1 MKMKDRLKKARLN
14 KGLSQTKLAE
24 LISVTPQ
31 SVQQWED
38 QNKKIFPRRDT
49 IKKIAEELEVSELWL
64 NGYSDCEN
72 ETDLL
77 NLEKFIQ
84 CFEIV
89 MDKVRESKKNITPR
103 EIVNLTVAV
112 YKLEHVVKERDII
125 KNIIKLMD
133 N

>member
-1 MKMKDRLKKARLN
+1 
-14 KGLSQTKLAE
+14 
-24 LISVTPQ
+24 
-31 SVQQWED
+31 
-38 QNKKIFPRRDT
+38 
-49 IKKIAEELEVSELWL
+49 
-64 NGYSDCEN
+64 
-72 ETDLL
+72 
-77 NLEKFIQ
+77 
-84 CFEIV
+84 

>member
-1 MKMKDRLKKARLN
+1 MKDRIKKARQD
-14 KGLSQTKLAE
+14 KGLSQTGLAE
-24 LISVTPQ
+24 LIAVTPQ

-38 QNKKIFPRRDT
+38 ENKSVFPRRET

-72 ETDLL
+72 GTDVL
-77 NLEKFIQ
+77 NFEKFTE
-84 CFEIV
+84 CLEIV
-89 MDKVRESKKNITPR
+89 MNTLEKSKKNLTAG
-103 EIVNLTVAV
+103 EIANLTIAT
-112 YKLEHVVKERDII
+112 YKLKHIQNESDVI

>member
-1 MKMKDRLKKARLN
+1 VKDRIKKARQD
-14 KGLSQTKLAE
+14 KGLSQTGLAE
-24 LISVTPQ
+24 LIAVTPQ

-38 QNKKIFPRRDT
+38 ENKSVFPRRET

-72 ETDLL
+72 GTDVL
-77 NLEKFIQ
+77 NFEKFTE
-84 CFEIV
+84 CLEIV
-89 MDKVRESKKNITPR
+89 MNTLEKSKKNLTAG
-103 EIVNLTVAV
+103 EIANLTIAT
-112 YKLEHVVKERDII
+112 YKLKHIQNESDVI

>member
-1 MKMKDRLKKARLN
+1 MKDRIKKARQD
-14 KGLSQTKLAE
+14 KGLSQTGLAE
-24 LISVTPQ
+24 LIAVTPQ

-38 QNKKIFPRRDT
+38 ENKSVFPRRET

-72 ETDLL
+72 GTDVL
-77 NLEKFIQ
+77 NFEKFTE
-84 CFEIV
+84 CLEIV
-89 MDKVRESKKNITPR
+89 MNTLEKSKKNLTAGEIT
-103 EIVNLTVAV
+103 NLTIAT
-112 YKLEHVVKERDII
+112 YKLKHIQNESDVI

>member
-1 MKMKDRLKKARLN
+1 MKERLKKARLN

-24 LISVTPQ
+24 LIAVTPQ

-38 QNKKIFPRRDT
+38 QNKKIFPRRNT

-72 ETDLL
+72 ESDIL
-77 NLEKFIQ
+77 NIEKFTE
-84 CFEIV
+84 CLEIV
-89 MDKVRESKKNITPR
+89 MNTLEKSKKNLTAG
-103 EIVNLTVAV
+103 EIANLTIAT
-112 YKLEHVVKERDII
+112 YKLKHIQNESDVI

>member
-1 MKMKDRLKKARLN
+1 MKERLKKARLN

-38 QNKKIFPRRDT
+38 QNKKIFPRRNT

-72 ETDLL
+72 ESDLL

-84 CFEIV
+84 CFEIDLILV
-89 MDKVRESKKNITPR
+89 HKTPYW
-103 EIVNLTVAV
+103 L
-112 YKLEHVVKERDII
+112 
-125 KNIIKLMD
+125 
-133 N
+133 

>member
-1 MKMKDRLKKARLN
+1 MKERLKKARLN

-38 QNKKIFPRRDT
+38 QNKKIFPRRNT

-64 NGYSDCEN
+64 SGYSNCEN
-72 ETDLL
+72 ESDIL
-77 NLEKFIQ
+77 NIEKFTE

-89 MDKVRESKKNITPR
+89 MNTLEKSKKNLTAGEIT
-103 EIVNLTVAV
+103 NLTIAT
-112 YKLEHVVKERDII
+112 YKLKHIKNESNVI
-125 KNIIKLMD
+125 KNIVKLMD

>member
-1 MKMKDRLKKARLN
+1 MKERLKKARLN

-72 ETDLL
+72 GTDVL
-77 NLEKFIQ
+77 NFEKFTE
-84 CFEIV
+84 CLEIV
-89 MDKVRESKKNITPR
+89 MNTLEKSKKNLTAG
-103 EIVNLTVAV
+103 EIANLTIAT
-112 YKLEHVVKERDII
+112 YKLKHIQNESDVI